1 MKRTLIALCCLLV
14 AFAAGCAKEETYEA
28 KPLTG
33 IGAIFDESL
42 GYYNEHPSVI
52 ELDGVRYV
60 YYTRTAEKNTVS
72 DTIAVRKGTFAD
84 GRWMYGEPR
93 TLLAPSQDGWDSAH
107 VYAPTVIKGRFRY
120 GGKDYSY
127 LMAYAGNSEEGRT
140 DFSQIG
146 LAVSEHPDGTFVRLD
161 APFITFDKYDYS
173 IFGTTI
179 VKGASEPSLVS
190 FDCAGKAYLFYSC
203 HTPSA
208 TPSTSRCWEVDFSD
222 LDTIGQRAADRGL
235 LVNTTGISDQGSV
248 PSPKSADWAYDPDAD
263 AFYTVRDYYPAAA
276 VAPTV
281 SEGVQLLKADR
292 FSALYLTDEVGRDV
306 TVWQT
311 VRQKIDT
318 IDTADYESG
327 DESRFAG
334 YERIYSAC
342 LVRTAYG
349 RIRKTDGR
357 VSVIFTSSASIQ
369 TRPDDYTFT
378 PALHEVSVGDN
389 GEVFV

>member
-1 MKRTLIALCCLLV
+1 M
-14 AFAAGCAKEETYEA
+14 
-28 KPLTG
+28 
-33 IGAIFDESL
+33 
-42 GYYNEHPSVI
+42 
-52 ELDGVRYV
+52 
-60 YYTRTAEKNTVS
+60 
-72 DTIAVRKGTFAD
+72 
-84 GRWMYGEPR
+84 
-93 TLLAPSQDGWDSAH
+93 
-107 VYAPTVIKGRFRY
+107 
-120 GGKDYSY
+120 
-127 LMAYAGNSEEGRT
+127 
-140 DFSQIG
+140 
-146 LAVSEHPDGTFVRLD
+146 
-161 APFITFDKYDYS
+161 
-173 IFGTTI
+173 
-179 VKGASEPSLVS
+179 
-190 FDCAGKAYLFYSC
+190 
-203 HTPSA
+203 
-208 TPSTSRCWEVDFSD
+208 
-222 LDTIGQRAADRGL
+222 
-235 LVNTTGISDQGSV
+235 

-369 TRPDDYTFT
+369 TRPDNYTFT
-378 PALHEVSVGDN
+378 PARTRCRSEITGRI
-389 GEVFV
+389 FV